1 MIETSDSHLSFTTRG
16 RYHKSDYIADALSAE
31 TSDAIVTSGFGTC
44 VTNVTI
50 DCTRLREPL
59 DRDPVFDRSRH
70 QSND

>member
-31 TSDAIVTSGFGTC
+31 TSDATVTPGFGTC
-44 VTNVTI
+44 VTNVTS
-50 DCTRLREPL
+50 DCTHLLKSL

-70 QSND
+70 ESDD